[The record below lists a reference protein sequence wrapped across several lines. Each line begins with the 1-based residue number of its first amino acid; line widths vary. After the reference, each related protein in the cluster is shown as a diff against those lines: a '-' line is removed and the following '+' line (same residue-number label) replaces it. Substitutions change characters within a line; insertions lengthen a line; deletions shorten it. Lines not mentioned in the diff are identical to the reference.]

1 MLPDQLGL
9 YQIMLLVFYPYISL
23 RPDDDSNYYDNIR
36 LRKKTKIKI
45 GFPLTNSDIEKANS
59 IRRILK

>member
-9 YQIMLLVFYPYISL
+9 YQIMLLAFYPYISL
-23 RPDDDSNYYDNIR
+23 RPDDNCNYYDNIR

-45 GFPLTNSDIEKANS
+45 GFPLTNSDI
-59 IRRILK
+59 